1 MILENENGVIIVQKP
16 FHESILGLLQ
26 GADALDLRVLGD
38 VIVATKVPKGHD
50 EIIDAW
56 TSRVGHTSDS
66 DRVVASLRAQKLELV
81 D

>member
-1 MILENENGVIIVQKP
+1 MSKP
-16 FHESILGLLQ
+16 FHEAIVGVIQ
-26 GADALDLRVLGD
+26 GADALDLRVIGD

-56 TSRVGHTSDS
+56 TSRVGHASDS
-66 DRVVASLRAQKLELV
+66 DRVVVSLRAQKLELV